1 MENRAFYPEK
11 MQPPAG
17 PYAHGVEIPE
27 NAKITYTAGQI
38 GVDFTATSRT
48 ILTPRHGMP
57 GITASPSSNTIGC
70 ASVTW

>member
-27 NAKITYTAGQI
+27 NAKITYTAGPDR
-38 GVDFTATSRT
+38 GGF
-48 ILTPRHGMP
+48 
-57 GITASPSSNTIGC
+57 
-70 ASVTW
+70 